1 MDFRNES
8 GDLVDNVTIHDMGI
22 KSVGNDLDN
31 AWIHFDN
38 VELPRSAML
47 NRYANIDADG
57 QYVLNVPGIRPFD
70 VSDSLFYILIKHL
83 LIFEPQKSNA

>member
-8 GDLVDNVTIHDMGI
+8 GDLVDNVMIDDMGT
-22 KSVGNDLDN
+22 KTVGNDLDN

-47 NRYANIDADG
+47 NRYANIDEDG

-70 VSDSLFYILIKHL
+70 VS
-83 LIFEPQKSNA
+83 